1 MSLALLLAETSKT
14 PFYIAAGVLVLWAI
28 LLAALGLA
36 RGSFGA
42 DRGTSTAV
50 MAVSVVLV
58 VCAMGAAVATAE
70 KPKGK
75 GKAELKPIEGNP
87 VGSSSQPDQNPG
99 GGASGGGAS
108 AGGGSSSS
116 GGGASS
122 GGGGT
127 SAASGAPTGTV
138 KLAADPSALAFDTK
152 SLTAKAGSVTIDFK
166 NPAPIPHD
174 VKIEQGSKE
183 LGGTKEI
190 TNSSTSAKVT
200 LKPGTY
206 TFFCSVPGHRQA
218 GMEGT
223 LTVK

>member
-14 PFYIAAGVLVLWAI
+14 PFYIAAGVLVAWAV

-36 RGSFGA
+36 RGSFGG
-42 DRGTSTAV
+42 DRGSSTAV
-50 MAVSVVLV
+50 MVVSVVLV
-58 VCAMGAAVATAE
+58 VIAMGTAVATAE

-75 GKAELKPIEGNP
+75 GKAELKPISGNP
-87 VGSSSQPDQNPG
+87 VGSSAQPDQNPG
-99 GGASGGGAS
+99 GGASGGGQT
-108 AGGGSSSS
+108 AGGGSASS

-122 GGGGT
+122 SGGGT
-127 SAASGAPTGTV
+127 PTGTV
-138 KLAADPSALAFDTK
+138 KLAADPSALAFNTK
-152 SLTAKAGSVTIDFK
+152 SLTAKAGTVTIDFK
-166 NPAPIPHD
+166 NPAPIQHD
-174 VKIEQGSKE
+174 VKIEQGSHV

-190 TNSSTSAKVT
+190 SNSSTSAKVK

-218 GMEGT
+218 GMQGT